1 MPAPEL
7 HVPERNS
14 LAWLYTYGVCLKYN
28 IDPELALS
36 RKESASVAQKVV
48 GASSQAPIFAPP
60 ALSTPACRPL
70 SCASDLRS
78 ILIASDAFSKSYE
91 PTPFIVLA
99 ADRRRSLKMSTSK
112 VKANA
117 LWSKSK
123 EDLLKQ
129 LGELKTDLGQL
140 RIQKINSSGAKL
152 NRIHDIR
159 KSIARVLTVINLK
172 QRSQLRLF
180 YKNKKYL
187 PLDLRA
193 KQTRAIRRRLSPAEA
208 SAKLDKTKKRNVHFP
223 QRKYAV
229 KVR

>member
-1 MPAPEL
+1 MAT
-7 HVPERNS
+7 
-14 LAWLYTYGVCLKYN
+14 AWLNNPNRDNDAWRSLYELCVKYN
-28 IDPELALS
+28 IDPD
-36 RKESASVAQKVV
+36 
-48 GASSQAPIFAPP
+48 
-60 ALSTPACRPL
+60 LSTSVPRFRTENLECKRRLQQILRTDTLHRSRSRPIQKSQDANAGLEAKL
-70 SCASDLRS
+70 SPTSHPPHHHTTAQNPHPESD
-78 ILIASDAFSKSYE
+78 IA
-91 PTPFIVLA
+91 
-99 ADRRRSLKMSTSK
+99 STSK
-112 VKANA
+112 VKAGT
-117 LWSKSK
+117 LWGKSK

-208 SAKLDKTKKRNVHFP
+208 GKVLEKTKKHSTHFP

-229 KVR
+229 KV